1 MATATG
7 TYFCYTEPGTKTVLP
22 LTGSMQSNRLLA
34 LLEAQGAAAYR
45 YGCLSRYGL
54 TQCGYPAT
62 RAGETR
68 LQAVIAS
75 GRDERER
82 LDSLGELLPVYG
94 GLGHYLESIVFTLDG
109 GGQLVSEQRHTAYAG
124 LDQPAP
130 FVHALTYLS
139 GRERGAAM
147 QTHEREARLSGV
159 GTAYLVLVGGQPNS
173 QRFTP
178 LVGDL
183 SYVEGLA
190 LAEAQ
195 GERWSHYR
203 AMTRTEVNQACGYT
217 PGREGSEAIQQT
229 MDVNR
234 AELQALAGLGIP
246 LPVRVIPRLCGY
258 GHSRQAEVSH
268 VVVFD
273 LDSRGQLNRL
283 RHPTADGSSV

>member
-1 MATATG
+1 MATANG
-7 TYFCYTEPGTKTVLP
+7 TYFCYTEPGTETVLP

-62 RAGETR
+62 RAGEAR
-68 LQAVIAS
+68 LQAVMAS
-75 GRDERER
+75 SRDERER
-82 LDSLGELLPVYG
+82 LDGLGKPLPVYG

-109 GGQLVSEQRHTAYAG
+109 GGQLVSEQRHSAYAG
-124 LDQPAP
+124 PYQPAP
-130 FVHALTYLS
+130 FVHALTCLS
-139 GRERGAAM
+139 GSERGAAM

-159 GTAYLVLVGGQPNS
+159 GTAYLVLVCVPPHLPC
-173 QRFTP
+173 FTP

-183 SYVEGLA
+183 SYVEA
-190 LAEAQ
+190 LTLVEAQ
-195 GERWSHYR
+195 GERRSHYR

-217 PGREGSEAIQQT
+217 PGREGNEAIQQT

-234 AELQALAGLGIP
+234 AELQVLAGLGTP
-246 LPVRVIPRLCGY
+246 LPIQVIPRWCGY

-273 LDSRGQLNRL
+273 LDPRGRLNRS
-283 RHPTADGSSV
+283 RHPPTDGKSV